1 MENIIEF
8 DTIVYH
14 TCCPDGVCGLWCAYK
29 YKGNSEFEKIKMCAG
44 KDPVFETYD
53 KNIIFIDVCPSINF
67 IKDNA
72 ELAKSIIII
81 DHHKSGL
88 DMITKNKELLKEYTN
103 VTFIFDMKRSGCQLA
118 WDYFFPD
125 IERSWIVDYV
135 GDRDLWNWKL
145 ENAREICSAID
156 YLCVLDEND
165 LTKIDKL
172 DKYTIIDIENL
183 ISTGKIINTY
193 QNNIVQKEVKH
204 SIQGIIYVGNIKYNI
219 NIGNISVLSLVSDL
233 GNALTKK
240 LLFNGNVPDFSVIW
254 NYNLLYDTWSISLRG
269 HENSP
274 DLSEIAGFYGGGGH
288 AKAAGFKIVGFNN
301 IKNIII
307 LN

>member
-1 MENIIEF
+1 MSTVI
-8 DTIVYH
+8 
-14 TCCPDGVCGLWCAYK
+14 
-29 YKGNSEFEKIKMCAG
+29 EKISKIQ
-44 KDPVFETYD
+44 
-53 KNIIFIDVCPSINF
+53 NIIFIDVCPSINF

-172 DKYTIIDIENL
+172 DIKDPDYDSKLTHLNNSFDLINIKIEKLKSYSYKQSELYDKDIPVLEKNKQIKDDELTVLESQYNEIKDKRIKAEQLLLKTNPYLYRKIVNSPL
-183 ISTGKIINTY
+183 IGDISHNNIHGGLKLIQKAGFISNTEPTLQEILINSNIINKFA
-193 QNNIVQKEVKH
+193 QNI
-204 SIQGIIYVGNIKYNI
+204 
-219 NIGNISVLSLVSDL
+219 LS
-233 GNALTKK
+233 T
-240 LLFNGNVPDFSVIW
+240 
-254 NYNLLYDTWSISLRG
+254 
-269 HENSP
+269 
-274 DLSEIAGFYGGGGH
+274 
-288 AKAAGFKIVGFNN
+288 
-301 IKNIII
+301 
-307 LN
+307 